1 MKPVIMVH
9 GGAYAIPDAF
19 ADECMAAVKTAALEG
34 FKVLVSGRSAVDA
47 VESSVRSLEDNPILN
62 AGHGAALNTN
72 GEVELDALIMDGKTL
87 AAGAVSSIKNISNPV
102 TFARSVIEKTE
113 HVMLTG
119 TGADQFADCQGFPR
133 VDTNELISEKER
145 RNWEH
150 RKRYG
155 EGVQEQFN
163 SQWVHDTVGAVALD
177 SEGNVA
183 CATSTGGMCNKMVG
197 RVGDSPIIGS
207 GGYADNNIGAVSCTG
222 HGESIMKV
230 TLARLI
236 LFHMEQGKSAEEAAE
251 EGLHYM
257 GSRVGGGGGA
267 IVVGRAGDWTAR
279 FTTERMA
286 WASVKETTLSYG
298 LNPNQVEVKLLQVV

>member
-9 GGAYAIPDAF
+9 GGAYAVPDAF

-34 FKVLVSGRSAVDA
+34 FKVLVSGRGAVDA
-47 VESSVRSLEDNPILN
+47 VESSVRSLEDNPVLN

-102 TFARSVIEKTE
+102 TFARSVMEKTE

-119 TGADQFADCQGFPR
+119 TGANQFADRQGFPR

-145 RNWEH
+145 HNWEH
-150 RKRYG
+150 RKRYS

-183 CATSTGGMCNKMVG
+183 CATSTGGICNKMVG
-197 RVGDSPIIGS
+197 RVGDSPIIG
-207 GGYADNNIGAVSCTG
+207 
-222 HGESIMKV
+222 
-230 TLARLI
+230 
-236 LFHMEQGKSAEEAAE
+236 KSAEDAAE

-267 IVVGRAGDWTAR
+267 IVVGRAGDWAAR

-298 LNPNQVEVKLLQVV
+298 LNPNQVVSEALEGSLRGQKLL